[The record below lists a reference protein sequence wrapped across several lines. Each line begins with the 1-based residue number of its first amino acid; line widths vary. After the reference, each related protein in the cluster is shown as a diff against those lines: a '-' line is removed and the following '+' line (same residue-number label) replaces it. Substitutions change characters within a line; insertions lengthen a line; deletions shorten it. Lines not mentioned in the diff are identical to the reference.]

1 MNDAVIGRGTDGNP
15 LLSALVWAAG
25 AGITAS
31 AIVSV
36 LAAVGVGFGMFV
48 VVTLDL
54 GRGPGTAVYLAMMAV
69 VVLAFAAVVHFGLGL
84 MERSVRVPGA
94 VWLGMAA
101 YPAAMWAVELF
112 DSADR
117 FEPVFG
123 TMAALGLVI
132 AWTTT
137 RWQRARQTS
146 PSRSASNAPER

>member
-1 MNDAVIGRGTDGNP
+1 MNDAVIGRGTNGNP
-15 LLSALVWAAG
+15 LLSALAWAAG
-25 AGITAS
+25 AGIA
-31 AIVSV
+31 AFGAMSV

-69 VVLAFAAVVHFGLGL
+69 VVVAFAAVVHLSL
-84 MERSVRVPGA
+84 RLAERSVPIPGA
-94 VWLGMAA
+94 AWLGMAA
-101 YPAAMWAVELF
+101 YPAVMWAAELF

-132 AWTTT
+132 AWLARGSSRWT
-137 RWQRARQTS
+137 RA
-146 PSRSASNAPER
+146 

>member
-1 MNDAVIGRGTDGNP
+1 MNDAVIRRGTDGNP
-15 LLSALVWAAG
+15 PLSALAWAAG
-25 AGITAS
+25 AGIA
-31 AIVSV
+31 AFGVMSV

-69 VVLAFAAVVHFGLGL
+69 VVLAFATVVHFGLGL
-84 MERSVRVPGA
+84 LCRSMPAPRA

-101 YPAAMWAVELF
+101 YPAAMWVAELF

-123 TMAALGLVI
+123 TMAALGLAI
-132 AWTTT
+132 AWFT
-137 RWQRARQTS
+137 RGR
-146 PSRSASNAPER
+146 SRWTQA